1 LCIEVSPPQSGKP
14 FTNTL
19 DMSFVP
25 VSGIHVAVFETRVR
39 DFEAFVQATH
49 YDAEGG
55 MSSAMKQDGFA
66 RRNLSWKSPGFPQT
80 PDDPVVRGRLLGG
93 RRSVLRLVDEEGAQ
107 RRALTPFQR
116 YRLPTDRE
124 WSETVGLLHEEGAT
138 RGERSG
144 RLKGVYPWGGT
155 RLPPEG
161 AGNYAGEESR
171 QGAPASWN
179 VLNGYRD
186 SFPRTAPAGATLANA
201 LGLHG
206 LGGNVWEWCMDRF
219 NQSTN
224 WRALRGGSWATS
236 RSEEMLSSYRRGY
249 DPLFRMDDVGF
260 RVVIAPE
267 GSRR

>member
-1 LCIEVSPPQSGKP
+1 MDTFEHYQLLKDDQGKYIELG
-14 FTNTL
+14 
-19 DMSFVP
+19 
-25 VSGIHVAVFETRVR
+25 H
-39 DFEAFVQATH
+39 
-49 YDAEGG
+49 GG
-55 MSSAMKQDGFA
+55 MGVTYKAFDTSLYCQPSF
-66 RRNLSWKSPGFPQT
+66 
-80 PDDPVVRGRLLGG
+80 
-93 RRSVLRLVDEEGAQ
+93 SVSLA
-107 RRALTPFQR
+107 
-116 YRLPTDRE
+116 
-124 WSETVGLLHEEGAT
+124 
-138 RGERSG
+138 
-144 RLKGVYPWGGT
+144 
-155 RLPPEG
+155 
-161 AGNYAGEESR
+161 
-171 QGAPASWN
+171 N

-236 RSEEMLSSYRRGY
+236 RPEEMLSSYRRGY